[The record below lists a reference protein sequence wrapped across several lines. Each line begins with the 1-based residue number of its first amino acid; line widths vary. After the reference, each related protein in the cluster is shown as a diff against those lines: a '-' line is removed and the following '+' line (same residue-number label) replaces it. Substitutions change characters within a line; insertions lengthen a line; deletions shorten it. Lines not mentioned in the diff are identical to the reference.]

1 MEQTIRQ
8 ILELDA
14 AAEERLKA
22 SELQC
27 RKMVEDARKQ
37 AAAIRQAQ
45 KHQTRDTILEAEE
58 QARAECEQK
67 TAEMREKYDRR
78 ADAMSKRFAQTH
90 DALLETLFQETLREA
105 EA

>member
-1 MEQTIRQ
+1 MEQTIRK

-14 AAEERLKA
+14 AAEERLKR
-22 SELQC
+22 SELEC
-27 RKMVEDARKQ
+27 SRKVQDARKQ

-45 KHQTRDTILEAEE
+45 KHQTRDTIIEAEE
-58 QARAECEQK
+58 QARAECEK
-67 TAEMREKYDRR
+67 KSAEMREKYDRR
-78 ADAMSKRFAQTH
+78 ADEMSRRFAETH